1 MTLYCHHS
9 TACRPVQVLDLE
21 GNCIR
26 EVEQL
31 VHLRSCMRI
40 SAVTLEAN
48 PIAKHP
54 AYRRVVHHHLP
65 GLSSLDDEPYAE
77 EDMEPVSLS

>member
-1 MTLYCHHS
+1 
-9 TACRPVQVLDLE
+9 
-21 GNCIR
+21 
-26 EVEQL
+26 